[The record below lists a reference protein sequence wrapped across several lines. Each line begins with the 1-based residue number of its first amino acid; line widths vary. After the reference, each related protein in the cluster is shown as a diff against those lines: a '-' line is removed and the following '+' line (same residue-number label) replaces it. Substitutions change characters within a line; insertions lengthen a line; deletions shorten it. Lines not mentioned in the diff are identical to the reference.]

1 MEKQH
6 NLSITLF
13 TVSSSPLPYAEKLKK
28 LRQIGYQSIQG
39 GLQAN
44 MTNQEHKALL
54 DDLGIEMSCFGGNL
68 EAILKNPDPIIEG
81 CKVFNC
87 DEVMIG
93 TMPTE
98 CRYDY
103 DGYMR
108 AIDMINEAG
117 RKLSQGG
124 IYISYHNHAQEFR
137 KFSCGKRGIDLLYE
151 NFDPNYVHFLL
162 DTHWLQAGGAD
173 ILQWIEKC
181 KGRIQYLHV
190 KDYRIAPANYNTG
203 IGEVDKQFAQ
213 IGDGALPWQAIIDT
227 GIANGIK
234 AFIVEQDKVYD
245 EDPFDCAAQ
254 SYATLKACGLH

>member
-1 MEKQH
+1 MDKKH

-13 TVSSSPLPYAEKLKK
+13 TVASSPLPYEEKLKK
-28 LRQIGYQSIQG
+28 IRQIGYESIQG
-39 GLQAN
+39 GLQKGYTIA
-44 MTNQEHKALL
+44 EHKALL
-54 DDLGIEMSCFGGNL
+54 DGLGIEMSCFGGGL
-68 EAILKNPDPIIEG
+68 DDILADPDKYIEG
-81 CKVFNC
+81 CHAFNC

-108 AIDMINEAG
+108 AIDLMNEAG
-117 RKLSQGG
+117 QKLSKGG
-124 IYISYHNHAQEFR
+124 VWLAYHNHAQEFR
-137 KFSCGKRGIDLLYE
+137 KFKNGKRGIDLL
-151 NFDPNYVHFLL
+151 FDNLDPSGVHFLL
-162 DTHWLQAGGAD
+162 DTHWIHSGGGD
-173 ILQWIEKC
+173 ILWWLEKA

-213 IGDGALPWQAIIDT
+213 IGSGALPWQEIIDK
-227 GIANGIK
+227 GLEIGIK

-245 EDPFDCAAQ
+245 EDPFACAAE

>member
-1 MEKQH
+1 MEKKH

-13 TVSSSPLPYAEKLKK
+13 TVATSPLPYAEKLKK
-28 LRQIGYQSIQG
+28 LRKIGYQSIQG
-39 GLQAN
+39 GLQAG
-44 MTNQEHKALL
+44 MTLAEHKTLL
-54 DDLGIEMSCFGGNL
+54 DDLGIEMSCFGGSL
-68 EAILKNPDPIIEG
+68 DAMLKNPDPIIEG
-81 CKVFNC
+81 CNYFNC
-87 DEVMIG
+87 DEAMIG

-103 DGYMR
+103 DGYMQ
-108 AIDMINEAG
+108 AIDLINQAG
-117 RKLSQGG
+117 RNLRKGG
-124 IYISYHNHAQEFR
+124 VYLAYHNHAQEFR
-137 KFSCGKRGIDLLYE
+137 KFANGKRGIDLLFE
-151 NFDPNYVHFLL
+151 NLDPSCVHFLL

-181 KGRIQYLHV
+181 KGRMQYLHV

-227 GIANGIK
+227 AIANGVK

-254 SYATLKACGLH
+254 SYATLKACGLY